1 MAHSD
6 DKRCARLNIIAHLLG
21 SIDDKA
27 SLRVKARLPERRKRG
42 SYREPAEFS
51 MLVPEEY

>member
-1 MAHSD
+1 LS
-6 DKRCARLNIIAHLLG
+6 IIAHLLG

-42 SYREPAEFS
+42 SNRVPAEFS
-51 MLVPEEY
+51 MLVPKEY